1 MKRNPILIIAS
12 LIVLMVI
19 ACSSDSDDSIT
30 LTDDDGSVTDDDGTV
45 ATLSLAFQEFDEDET
60 DIYLDGN
67 NVVIETTGF
76 PNHESVYWGV
86 GNDLYREE
94 PDVDLTPS
102 RIPNFDGS
110 ATLVVSA
117 TPQLASSSTSTN
129 LGAIGIA
136 VSGAA
141 IYNDQEGNGPL
152 NDAAASLDWTGGHI
166 GPDVYHY
173 HLEPK
178 AWSEDDEALIGILAD
193 GFFIYGRKC
202 YSTGEYPTDLD
213 ASGGH
218 FSTTQH
224 SDEAVYHYHIE
235 NELYLNQYYVIFPGD
250 YQGTPS
256 SIN

>member
-1 MKRNPILIIAS
+1 MRRNPILFFSTLII
-12 LIVLMVI
+12 LMII
-19 ACSSDSDDSIT
+19 ACSSDSDDAVNFT
-30 LTDDDGSVTDDDGTV
+30 DDGTSGEEV
-45 ATLSLAFQEFDEDET
+45 TLSAAFDEFDSDET
-60 DIYLDGN
+60 TIYLDGN

-76 PNHESVYWGV
+76 PNHETVYWGP
-86 GNDLYREE
+86 GSDLYKEE
-94 PDVDLTPS
+94 PDVALTPS
-102 RIPNFDGS
+102 IIPNFDGS

-117 TPQLASSSTSTN
+117 NPQLASSSTSTS

-141 IYNDQEGNGPL
+141 IFNDQEGNGPL
-152 NDAAASLDWTGGHI
+152 SGAAASLDWTGGHI
-166 GPDVYHY
+166 GPSVYHY

-178 AWSEDDEALIGILAD
+178 AWSDDDDSLIGILAD

-202 YSTGEYPTDLD
+202 FSTGDYPTDLD

-218 FSTTQH
+218 IGITQH
-224 SDEAVYHYHIE
+224 SSEPVYHYHIE

>member
-1 MKRNPILIIAS
+1 MRRNPILFFSTLII
-12 LIVLMVI
+12 LMII
-19 ACSSDSDDSIT
+19 ACSSDSDDAVNFT
-30 LTDDDGSVTDDDGTV
+30 DDGTSGEEV
-45 ATLSLAFQEFDEDET
+45 TLSAAFDEFDSDET
-60 DIYLDGN
+60 TIYLDGN

-76 PNHESVYWGV
+76 PNHETVYWGP
-86 GNDLYREE
+86 GSDLYREE
-94 PDVDLTPS
+94 PDVALTPS
-102 RIPNFDGS
+102 LIPNFDGS

-117 TPQLASSSTSTN
+117 NPQLASSSTSTS

-141 IYNDQEGNGPL
+141 IFNDQEGNGPL
-152 NDAAASLDWTGGHI
+152 SSAAPSLDWTGGHI
-166 GPDVYHY
+166 GPSVYHY

-178 AWSEDDEALIGILAD
+178 AWSDDDDSLIGILAD

-202 YSTGEYPTDLD
+202 FATGDYPTDLD

-218 FSTTQH
+218 VGITQH
-224 SDEAVYHYHIE
+224 SSEPVYHYHIE